1 MKKLVSLIKAVF
13 TEDMN
18 LFKYKTKANSSSL
31 KKIAFPLSLS
41 FLVMYAVG
49 TYFYLLAEP
58 LAKVNLTYIMLSIV
72 LLLVTVLTFMEGIYK
87 SQGILFDAKDND
99 LLFSLP
105 IKKSHI
111 LYVRIFK
118 LLAFQ
123 FLYNL
128 IILLPA
134 FVIYIYFETPGVL
147 FYVISFIYLFL
158 IPIIPTTLSC
168 VLGYFI
174 KHLTSKFK
182 AKKIVQSIITAI
194 VMIVILFFS
203 FQIEDFMNNIVEH
216 ATSINDIL
224 TKIYYPIGAYISL
237 IDNFDILE
245 LVKVLLFN
253 IVPFILFI
261 YIGSIY
267 YFKIISKNNEYGL
280 VTSKKIVIKVKS
292 KLSSLVSKELSRF
305 FSSTVYIFNCSFG
318 IIIFVVATLLL
329 CIKGAGVA
337 EMFITTEGS
346 IEFDIVEYLPLIY
359 CGLIIFVGCMTSIT
373 SSSISLEGKSINITK
388 SLPVSTKTIFKSKI
402 ISSLIITIPLM
413 LLSEILFIIR
423 FKIDFIYIIY
433 ILLLTIIVP
442 SLTAIIGLL
451 INLKYPKL
459 EFSNDTEVVKQSMSS
474 GVSVFIGMI
483 LFVISVVALVKFYND
498 AIIIL
503 LIMIAVYTIITV
515 VLWQLLCSY
524 GSKMFSKLNC

>member
-1 MKKLVSLIKAVF
+1 MKKMVSLIKAVF

-18 LFKYKTKANSSSL
+18 LFKYKTKANSSSF
-31 KKIAFPLSLS
+31 KKIVFPL
-41 FLVMYAVG
+41 FLACVVMYAVG

-72 LLLVTVLTFMEGIYK
+72 LLLVTILTFIEGIYK
-87 SQGILFDAKDND
+87 SGGILFDAKDND

-134 FVIYIYFETPGVL
+134 FIIYIYFETPHVL
-147 FYVISFIYLFL
+147 FYVISFIFLFI

-168 VLGYFI
+168 LIGYFI
-174 KHLTSKFK
+174 KHVTSKFK
-182 AKKIVQSIITAI
+182 AKKIMQSVLTAI
-194 VMIVILFFS
+194 VMIAIFFFS
-203 FQIEDFMNNIVEH
+203 FQIDGFMNNIVEH

-224 TKIYYPIGAYISL
+224 TKVYYPIGAYISL
-237 IDNFDILE
+237 INEFDFLE
-245 LVKVLLFN
+245 LIKVLLFN

-280 VTSKKIVIKVKS
+280 VSSKKKVIKVKS
-292 KLSSLVSKELSRF
+292 KLSSLISKEISRF
-305 FSSTVYIFNCSFG
+305 FSSTVYIFNSSFG
-318 IIIFVVATLLL
+318 IILFVVGTFFL
-329 CIKGAGVA
+329 CIKGEGIT
-337 EMFITTEGS
+337 EMFITTEGAKA
-346 IEFDIVEYLPLIY
+346 IDIMEYIPLIY
-359 CGLIIFVGCMTSIT
+359 CALVIFVGCMTSIT
-373 SSSISLEGKSINITK
+373 SSSISLEGKGINITK
-388 SLPVSTKTIFKSKI
+388 SLPVSTKTILKSKI
-402 ISSLIITIPLM
+402 LTSLIITLPLI
-413 LLSEILFIIR
+413 LISDLLFIIR
-423 FKIDFIYIIY
+423 FKVDFIYIIY
-433 ILLLTIIVP
+433 ILLLSIVVP

-459 EFSNDTEVVKQSMSS
+459 NYSNDTEVVKQSLSS
-474 GVSVFIGMI
+474 GISVFIGMI
-483 LFVISVVALVKFYND
+483 MFMLSAFILLTFNEE
-498 AIIIL
+498 AIIVL
-503 LIMIAVYTIITV
+503 LIMIAVYTILTV
-515 VLWQLLCSY
+515 ALWQLLCNY
-524 GSKMFSKLNC
+524 GSKMFSKLNY